1 MTCTEPAYA
10 KLNLTL
16 DILGKRPDGYHDM
29 RMVMQSVTLADEVSV
44 ELLPEPG
51 LDITADLPFLPK
63 GEGNIAGKA
72 AAAFFRETGL
82 PQRGLS
88 VHIRKHIP
96 VCAGMAGG
104 SSDGAAVLRVLRR
117 ALAPEMSR
125 EDLEKIGG
133 QVGSDVPYCIRGG
146 TVLAEGR
153 GEVLTDLPPLPP
165 CWIVICKPDF
175 GLPTGEMF
183 ARARGRIF
191 QSRPDIDGMV
201 RALGKGDLEG
211 VAKRLYNVFEEVLP
225 PETREEVQG
234 LKTAMRC
241 CGALNAAMSGSGP
254 AMFGIFL
261 KEEEA
266 AAAAESLRTWC
277 GQTFLV
283 QPVERLDGPVV

>member
-1 MTCTEPAYA
+1 MRCTEPAYA

-51 LDITADLPFLPK
+51 LDITADLPFLPR

-153 GEVLTDLPPLPP
+153 GEE
-165 CWIVICKPDF
+165 I
-175 GLPTGEMF
+175 G
-183 ARARGRIF
+183 RAH
-191 QSRPDIDGMV
+191 V
-201 RALGKGDLEG
+201 
-211 VAKRLYNVFEEVLP
+211 
-225 PETREEVQG
+225 
-234 LKTAMRC
+234 
-241 CGALNAAMSGSGP
+241 
-254 AMFGIFL
+254 
-261 KEEEA
+261 
-266 AAAAESLRTWC
+266 
-277 GQTFLV
+277 
-283 QPVERLDGPVV
+283 

>member
-1 MTCTEPAYA
+1 MLPALPGQA
-10 KLNLTL
+10 
-16 DILGKRPDGYHDM
+16 DALGEGKALL
-29 RMVMQSVTLADEVSV
+29 VAVQEQLELAAAVVDEVEHGIQV
-44 ELLPEPG
+44 LGLPLVVGEVLLGLLLPTLRQG
-51 LDITADLPFLPK
+51 LGLL
-63 GEGNIAGKA
+63 GGKA
-72 AAAFFRETGL
+72 LLFLCGEPLVAGLGGGSADVAAFLRL
-82 PQRGLS
+82 LRQRY
-88 VHIRKHIP
+88 
-96 VCAGMAGG
+96 
-104 SSDGAAVLRVLRR
+104 
-117 ALAPEMSR
+117 APEMSP
-125 EDLEKIGG
+125 ETLERIGLA
-133 QVGSDVPYCIRGG
+133 VGSDMPFCIRGG
-146 TVLAEGR
+146 TALAEGR
-153 GEVLTDLPPLPP
+153 GEILSDLPPLPP

-225 PETREEVQG
+225 PETREEIQG

-254 AMFGIFL
+254 AVFGIFL
-261 KEEEA
+261 EEEEA

-277 GQTFLV
+277 GQTFLA

>member
-1 MTCTEPAYA
+1 M
-10 KLNLTL
+10 
-16 DILGKRPDGYHDM
+16 
-29 RMVMQSVTLADEVSV
+29 
-44 ELLPEPG
+44 
-51 LDITADLPFLPK
+51 
-63 GEGNIAGKA
+63 
-72 AAAFFRETGL
+72 
-82 PQRGLS
+82 
-88 VHIRKHIP
+88 
-96 VCAGMAGG
+96 
-104 SSDGAAVLRVLRR
+104 
-117 ALAPEMSR
+117 
-125 EDLEKIGG
+125 
-133 QVGSDVPYCIRGG
+133 
-146 TVLAEGR
+146 
-153 GEVLTDLPPLPP
+153 
-165 CWIVICKPDF
+165 
-175 GLPTGEMF
+175 
-183 ARARGRIF
+183 ARGRIF

>member
-1 MTCTEPAYA
+1 MEERLAPA
-10 KLNLTL
+10 KINLAL
-16 DILGKRPDGYHDM
+16 DILGPRPDGYHEM
-29 RMVMQSVTLADEVSV
+29 RMVMQTVSLCDRV
-44 ELLPEPG
+44 ALEASEEGFALRTDGDFLPE
-51 LDITADLPFLPK
+51 
-63 GEGNIAGKA
+63 GERTLEQRA
-72 AAAFFRETGL
+72 AEAFFRELGRPCPPLAVRLEKRTPAYAGL
-82 PQRGLS
+82 G
-88 VHIRKHIP
+88 
-96 VCAGMAGG
+96 GG
-104 SSDGAAVLRVLRR
+104 SADVAALLRLLRQR
-117 ALAPEMSR
+117 YAPEMPP
-125 EDLEKIGG
+125 ETLERIGLA
-133 QVGSDVPYCIRGG
+133 VGSDMPFCIRGG
-146 TVLAEGR
+146 TALAEGR
-153 GEVLTDLPPLPP
+153 GEILSDLPPLPP

-225 PETREEVQG
+225 PETREEIQG

-254 AMFGIFL
+254 AVFGIFL
-261 KEEEA
+261 EEEAA

-277 GQTFLV
+277 GQTFLA

>member
-1 MTCTEPAYA
+1 MEERLAPA
-10 KLNLTL
+10 KINLAL
-16 DILGKRPDGYHDM
+16 DILGPRPDGYHEM
-29 RMVMQSVTLADEVSV
+29 RMVMQTVSLCDRV
-44 ELLPEPG
+44 ALEASEEGFALRTDG
-51 LDITADLPFLPK
+51 DFLPAR
-63 GEGNIAGKA
+63 ERTLEQRA
-72 AAAFFRETGL
+72 AEAFFRELGRPCPPL
-82 PQRGLS
+82 
-88 VHIRKHIP
+88 
-96 VCAGMAGG
+96 
-104 SSDGAAVLRVLRR
+104 AVR
-117 ALAPEMSR
+117 
-125 EDLEKIGG
+125 LEKRT
-133 QVGSDVPYCIRGG
+133 PAYAPFCIRGG
-146 TVLAEGR
+146 TALAEGR
-153 GEVLTDLPPLPP
+153 GEILSDLPPLPP

>member
-1 MTCTEPAYA
+1 MRCTEPAYA

-88 VHIRKHIP
+88 VHIRKRIP

-165 CWIVICKPDF
+165 CHIVVCKPQF
-175 GLPTGEMF
+175 SVSTPELF
-183 ARARGRIF
+183 AQVRVQRLRFHPRTEELRA
-191 QSRPDIDGMV
+191 
-201 RALGKGDLEG
+201 ALEQGDLE
-211 VAKRLYNVFEEVLP
+211 AAALRLYNVFEEVLP
-225 PETREEVQG
+225 RRCAPVFEIKSRLLDLG
-234 LKTAMRC
+234 AM
-241 CGALNAAMSGSGP
+241 AASMTGSGP
-254 AMFGIFL
+254 SVFGIFRD
-261 KEEEA
+261 EGPARA
-266 AAAAESLRTWC
+266 AAAVLGEQFP
-277 GQTFLV
+277 QTFFCRPAEKNV
-283 QPVERLDGPVV
+283 